1 MSQEGTAAPVDHS
14 LLNLLR
20 STGLPLAVLMVGT
33 LVDLGANIVL
43 GRLLG
48 PENYGDYAVAL
59 GAAVICASLANL
71 GSSETLPKFF
81 PAYLE
86 SSRFGLASGFL
97 RSSFIAAIVVSF
109 VGAAFGAF
117 YYQTIEV
124 VTFGHPVAIIWV
136 VVPVLVVNTY
146 LFNFL
151 VALEAE
157 VPMMAMREILRPMIM
172 IGVLYVLIVM
182 DRVSDNHSVVAFGV
196 ALLVMTPFYVGAV
209 RSHLMETVRRAK
221 PEYDVKRWMRVG
233 WPIALA
239 GIACDTFDQIDLQ
252 MVELIDDNQ
261 DRVGQ
266 FAAAI
271 KISDLVFVVHAAA
284 CLVFAP
290 RLSRLLDAGDPVEIQ
305 RFAGRIFG
313 IVLVGAALTAVVVVA
328 FHHHIAR
335 LFGEGFDG
343 ALAPLLILAAGNVL
357 IAALSLAWTFLSLSD
372 HERDP
377 LLPIGLGLVVMMIA
391 LYFVIPRWH
400 LAGAAACKV
409 VASIAVYGW
418 MTWRV
423 RRLTGVALWKLW

>member
-1 MSQEGTAAPVDHS
+1 MSAGSTIAPVDHS
-14 LLNLLR
+14 LSGLLR
-20 STGLPLAVLMVGT
+20 STSAPLLVLLVGT
-33 LVDLGANIVL
+33 LVDLAANVVL

-59 GAAVICASLANL
+59 SAAVVCASFANL
-71 GSSETLPKFF
+71 GSSETLPKFY
-81 PAYLE
+81 PAYLDAG
-86 SSRFGLASGFL
+86 RFTLARGFL
-97 RSSFIAAIVVSF
+97 LVSF
-109 VGAAFGAF
+109 GAVLLVSFDAAAFGAF
-117 YYQTIEV
+117 YYHSLER
-124 VTFGHPVAIIWV
+124 VTLGHPVAIIWV

-151 VALEAE
+151 VSVEAE
-157 VPMMAMREILRPMIM
+157 LPMMAMREIGRPLIM
-172 IGVLYVLIVM
+172 IGILYLLVVT

-196 ALLVMTPFYVGAV
+196 AMLVATPFYIASSVSQLPKA
-209 RSHLMETVRRAK
+209 VRRAT
-221 PEYDVKRWMRVG
+221 PEYDLRRWVRVG

-252 MVELIDDNQ
+252 MVELIDDNE

-271 KISDLVFVVHAAA
+271 KISDLVFVVHTAA
-284 CLVFAP
+284 CLVMAP
-290 RLSRLLDAGDPVEIQ
+290 RLSRLLEAGDQAAIQ

-313 IVLVGAALTAVVVVA
+313 IVLLGAAVIATVVSV
-328 FHHHIAR
+328 FHHQLAH
-335 LFGEGFDG
+335 LFGDGFDG
-343 ALAPLLILAAGNVL
+343 ALVPVLILAAGNVL
-357 IAALSLAWTFLSLSD
+357 IAALSLAWIFLSLSD

-377 LLPIGLGLVVMMIA
+377 LVPIGVGLVVMTVA

-400 LAGAAACKV
+400 LDGAAACKV

-423 RRLTGVALWKLW
+423 RRLTGVSLWKLW